1 MSRTFSNPNPNFNSG
16 EYIQRKKGLTI
27 YNNTLRNLCPN
38 DNNKQISGN
47 QRNNGIIV
55 NLENNN
61 QKNFGFMQS
70 SGDIET
76 RSYEQRRNIAIGRTL
91 LEKDTFI
98 KSPNKINNSICTN
111 GEARGNNI
119 KKTEVNTLS
128 LYEGSL
134 LKISGKLPTVDT
146 QSTCSKENYLKNII
160 TNNNNNLNSTFINL
174 KDESNFVNNVF
185 KHSKVLNLKNIP
197 IIVHRCDQ

>member
-76 RSYEQRRNIAIGRTL
+76 
-91 LEKDTFI
+91 
-98 KSPNKINNSICTN
+98 
-111 GEARGNNI
+111 
-119 KKTEVNTLS
+119 
-128 LYEGSL
+128 
-134 LKISGKLPTVDT
+134 
-146 QSTCSKENYLKNII
+146 
-160 TNNNNNLNSTFINL
+160 
-174 KDESNFVNNVF
+174 
-185 KHSKVLNLKNIP
+185 
-197 IIVHRCDQ
+197 